1 MKYIITT
8 IVCFFCVSCASLDKR
23 AEEINMVTFN
33 MRCDAEKSQKNWTGA
48 WSLRKILIAQMMK
61 SHDMDIVASQ
71 ELYAS
76 QMPEL
81 KQMLR
86 GEYDYVETQFVE
98 GFDKSLIA
106 GRNRPQA
113 DDVEIKMHN
122 AIWYKTAKYEVLDK
136 GSFYLS
142 STPEK
147 FSFGFEPE
155 AQCRRCVWAK
165 FKSLEGGK
173 TFYVFNVHAD
183 WQKRFSRLSSAKLV
197 LSKIQSIASNSTVFL
212 AGDFNDETYESA
224 DIFTSSNVLAD
235 SRKVT
240 KAPPLGALATY
251 HLWGTRDS
259 KNPIDRL
266 DYIFVS
272 PDVKVIT
279 YKVLDDSSG
288 GVYPSDHY
296 PILTRALMGF

>member
-1 MKYIITT
+1 
-8 IVCFFCVSCASLDKR
+8 
-23 AEEINMVTFN
+23 
-33 MRCDAEKSQKNWTGA
+33 
-48 WSLRKILIAQMMK
+48 LRKILIAQMMK